1 MRHGWKAVRIASDI
15 WRSSRRARARALGD
29 LSAIIVAASGLWLFW
44 SQYAYL
50 SGLSRWYNDAQQL
63 RTTGAGPKPDY
74 DLTTLPW
81 RVAAARVFD
90 IRPDRITMVTSS
102 EPFGYQ
108 AVATVSAGGA
118 RAADIQFDAEVE
130 QGGVTI
136 GLLQAGKWIAANSSR
151 SRGPF
156 ADWNSAQLGY
166 QRSLTLVVAN
176 DNPAGESR
184 VTINAV
190 RLFLRK

>member
-1 MRHGWKAVRIASDI
+1 M
-15 WRSSRRARARALGD
+15 WRSPTLGD
-29 LSAIIVAASGLWLFW
+29 LSAIIIAASGVWLFW
-44 SQYAYL
+44 SQYVYL
-50 SGLSRWYNDAQQL
+50 SGLARWYNDAQQL

-81 RVAAARVFD
+81 RVASARVFD
-90 IRPDRITMVTSS
+90 IKPDRITIVTSS

-118 RAADIQFDAEVE
+118 GAAEIQFDAEVE

-136 GLLQAGKWIAANSSR
+136 GLLQGGKWIAANSSR
-151 SRGPF
+151 RRGPF

-166 QRSLTLVVAN
+166 RRSLTLAVAN

-184 VTINAV
+184 VTITAL